1 MELIAFRFVPTGEG
15 ERGITADT
23 HQGSEHYGGH
33 NDATRQIKTRSLI
46 QQVVLLADAVRQCK
60 HHAKENASK

>member
-46 QQVVLLADAVRQCK
+46 QQVVLLADAVR
-60 HHAKENASK
+60 